1 MKKQKVFPLIAAV
14 ALACV
19 MACPLTACST
29 GKADKDTLRFVGTD
43 YAGGNL
49 DPSYMDNAAW
59 QLERL
64 GVGETLFRLDEHGKA
79 RPWLAKSCQVNAD
92 QSRWVITLKPNVR
105 FSNGR
110 KLTASGAKAA
120 IDRMFAN
127 EKAKKGT
134 TTPFTY
140 LNPAGIAA
148 DDAAGTLTITTDPAQ
163 YVNVPA
169 ALAHPDFCMID
180 TSSKTDVSS
189 RPIGTGPYVVTA
201 IKTKK
206 SYTLEKNKHYW
217 DGPVPYKKVIF
228 TCSDD
233 ASAKALAL
241 QSGDQDVAENLTTA
255 ADLNT
260 LKNDRHYRV
269 KEVQAVRTGFTYLNL
284 RSGHPLAN
292 KALRLALC
300 TATDNRT
307 ICRKTVGGL
316 YTPGI
321 GILPTVIDYGS
332 KDVKDPTPYSLKKA
346 KAILDKAG
354 IKDTDKDGWRE
365 LNGKNIS
372 LTYLTFSGRN
382 LPEFAEA
389 QTDFFKRIGIRC
401 TVKKTDADTHWNKLV
416 AGDFD
421 LANLTWNVMQ
431 SGDPQGFMANFTSGA
446 ENNYGKYAS
455 GQYDSLYAQL
465 KTTKNTAARRQLFTR
480 LQQILKEDA
489 AVIVGGYYKT
499 NICWSENVTGVTYL
513 PVDYYWITK
522 DIKPAS

>member
-19 MACPLTACST
+19 MACSLAACRVS
-29 GKADKDTLRFVGTD
+29 KADKDTLRFVGTD

-64 GVGETLFRLDEHGKA
+64 GIGETLFRLDAHGKA
-79 RPWLAKSCQVNAD
+79 QPWLAKSCRVNAD

-134 TTPFTY
+134 TTPSTY
-140 LNPAGIAA
+140 LNPTAIAA
-148 DDAAGTLTITTDPAQ
+148 DDAAGTLTIATDPAQ
-163 YVNVPA
+163 YVDVPA
-169 ALAHPDFCMID
+169 ALAHPDFCIID
-180 TSSKTDVSS
+180 TASKTDVSS
-189 RPIGTGPYVVTA
+189 RPVGTGPYVVTA

-206 SYTLEKNKHYW
+206 SYTLKKNKHYW
-217 DGPVPYKKVIF
+217 DGPVPYKHVIF

-480 LQQILKEDA
+480 LQQILKDDA

>member
-19 MACPLTACST
+19 MACSLAACRVS
-29 GKADKDTLRFVGTD
+29 KADKDTLRFVGTD

-64 GVGETLFRLDEHGKA
+64 GIGETLFRLDAHGKA
-79 RPWLAKSCQVNAD
+79 QPWLAKSCRVNAD

-110 KLTASGAKAA
+110 KLTASGTKAA

-134 TTPFTY
+134 TTPSTY
-140 LNPAGIAA
+140 LNPTAIAA
-148 DDAAGTLTITTDPAQ
+148 DDAAGTLTIATDPAQ
-163 YVNVPA
+163 YVDVPA
-169 ALAHPDFCMID
+169 ALAHPDFCIID
-180 TSSKTDVSS
+180 TASKTDVSS
-189 RPIGTGPYVVTA
+189 RPVGTGPYVVTA

-206 SYTLEKNKHYW
+206 SYTLKKNKHYW
-217 DGPVPYKKVIF
+217 DGPVPYKHVIF

-332 KDVKDPTPYSLKKA
+332 KDVKD
-346 KAILDKAG
+346 
-354 IKDTDKDGWRE
+354 
-365 LNGKNIS
+365 
-372 LTYLTFSGRN
+372 
-382 LPEFAEA
+382 
-389 QTDFFKRIGIRC
+389 
-401 TVKKTDADTHWNKLV
+401 
-416 AGDFD
+416 
-421 LANLTWNVMQ
+421 
-431 SGDPQGFMANFTSGA
+431 
-446 ENNYGKYAS
+446 
-455 GQYDSLYAQL
+455 
-465 KTTKNTAARRQLFTR
+465 
-480 LQQILKEDA
+480 
-489 AVIVGGYYKT
+489 AVDRKSV
-499 NICWSENVTGVTYL
+499 V
-513 PVDYYWITK
+513 
-522 DIKPAS
+522 

>member
-19 MACPLTACST
+19 MACPLTACGT

-92 QSRWVITLKPNVR
+92 QSRWVITLRKNVV
-105 FSNGR
+105 FSNGK

-120 IDRMFAN
+120 IERMFAN

-134 TTPFTY
+134 TTPSTY
-140 LNPAGIAA
+140 LNPTSIAA

-217 DGPVPYKKVIF
+217 DGQVPYKKVIF

-241 QSGDQDVAENLTTA
+241 QSGDQDVAENITTA
-255 ADLNT
+255 TDLKT
-260 LKNDRHYRV
+260 LKDDGNYRV
-269 KEVQAVRTGFTYLNL
+269 KEVQAVRTGFTYMNM
-284 RSGHPLAN
+284 RAGRPLAN
-292 KALRLALC
+292 KALRRALC
-300 TATDNRT
+300 TAVDNKT
-307 ICRKTVGGL
+307 ICNKTVGGL
-316 YTPGI
+316 YTPGV

-332 KDVKDPTPYSLKKA
+332 KDVKDTTPYSLKKA
-346 KAILDKAG
+346 KAILDAAG

-365 LNGKNIS
+365 LSGKNIA

-389 QTDFFKRIGIRC
+389 QAEFMKKIGIKV

-431 SGDPQGFMANFTSGA
+431 SGDPQGFMLNFSSSA

-455 GQYDSLYAQL
+455 GQYDALYAQL

-480 LQQILKEDA
+480 LQQILEDDA
-489 AVIVGGYYKT
+489 AVIVNGYYKT
-499 NICWSENVTGVTYL
+499 NICWSKNVTGVTYL

-522 DIKPAS
+522 DIRPAS

>member
-19 MACPLTACST
+19 MACPLTACGT

-64 GVGETLFRLDEHGKA
+64 GVGETLFKLDEHGKA

-92 QSRWVITLKPNVR
+92 QSRWVITLRKNVV
-105 FSNGR
+105 FSNGK

-134 TTPFTY
+134 TTPSTY

-148 DDAAGTLTITTDPAQ
+148 DDAAGTLIITTDPAQ

-206 SYTLEKNKHYW
+206 SYALEKNKHYW
-217 DGPVPYKKVIF
+217 DGQVPYKKVIF

-241 QSGDQDVAENLTTA
+241 QSGDQDVAENIT
-255 ADLNT
+255 
-260 LKNDRHYRV
+260 
-269 KEVQAVRTGFTYLNL
+269 
-284 RSGHPLAN
+284 
-292 KALRLALC
+292 
-300 TATDNRT
+300 TATDLRPSRT
-307 ICRKTVGGL
+307 T
-316 YTPGI
+316 
-321 GILPTVIDYGS
+321 
-332 KDVKDPTPYSLKKA
+332 A
-346 KAILDKAG
+346 
-354 IKDTDKDGWRE
+354 
-365 LNGKNIS
+365 
-372 LTYLTFSGRN
+372 
-382 LPEFAEA
+382 
-389 QTDFFKRIGIRC
+389 
-401 TVKKTDADTHWNKLV
+401 
-416 AGDFD
+416 
-421 LANLTWNVMQ
+421 
-431 SGDPQGFMANFTSGA
+431 
-446 ENNYGKYAS
+446 
-455 GQYDSLYAQL
+455 
-465 KTTKNTAARRQLFTR
+465 TTA
-480 LQQILKEDA
+480 
-489 AVIVGGYYKT
+489 
-499 NICWSENVTGVTYL
+499 
-513 PVDYYWITK
+513 
-522 DIKPAS
+522 